1 MSDGER
7 EGRERASE
15 RRKDWSSKFSWVHG
29 MPIMGSGGS
38 GRGSDAVGRSL
49 ARRLPLKSRAERGGR
64 TEWEENESSRIV
76 GISS

>member
-15 RRKDWSSKFSWVHG
+15 RRKDWSSKFSWAHG

-38 GRGSDAVGRSL
+38 GRGSDAVGRGSESGSL
-49 ARRLPLKSRAERGGR
+49 ARSSAAAKKSSGARRSDGMGGK
-64 TEWEENESSRIV
+64 
-76 GISS
+76 